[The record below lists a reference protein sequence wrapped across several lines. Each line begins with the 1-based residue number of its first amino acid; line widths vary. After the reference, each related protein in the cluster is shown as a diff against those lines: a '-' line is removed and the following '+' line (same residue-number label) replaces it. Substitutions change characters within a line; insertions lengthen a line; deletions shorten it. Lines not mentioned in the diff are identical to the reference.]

1 MSDIYQSRGETIYL
15 VLIYH
20 QHQPIYID
28 YEKDQLVAPWVRTHS
43 TKDYYRM
50 PAMLQKYPNVH
61 CTINLTPSLIKQIEG
76 HYLRRL
82 KHGINLKS
90 HNNDIKTD
98 ILFDLLIKPAE
109 KFTKTDIRNLYKTA
123 WSALSV
129 NEVVRRRFPEFDLL
143 HFEFSQAL
151 KNNFEI
157 SNRKKLRE
165 LKFWFSLANFD
176 LDFLEAPVKLTDG
189 TIIDISDLVERK
201 SDYKYYLR
209 KPVTESDCQ
218 RLAVATHRLMSNI
231 IPIHKKLAYDYNSN
245 TGQIELI
252 TTPFNHPII
261 PLVCNSDVGKV
272 CMPHHQFPQN
282 FSYPDDANE
291 QVKQSI
297 KFYKDKFGT
306 IPLGLW
312 PSEGSVSEEALEI
325 FLSCG
330 IKWVATDMQILQ
342 KSSGSHLS
350 HLTPYKYKDSDGAIF
365 FRDTELSD
373 RVSFKYQYL
382 EGEEAADDFI
392 KYVLSRAPRDKKH
405 ERILTLI
412 MDGENA
418 WEWFH
423 RDYEGREFLNALY
436 RKLEKLFHT
445 RQIVTVTPAELIY
458 GNPKRN
464 IPAHPIESLPKLS
477 HLAPGSWI
485 HGDFSKWIG
494 SKEKNQEWELLLQAR
509 SDLEKYKVPQCNN
522 KILKPDTKMWYAQQA
537 WNEMY
542 AAEGSDWFWWAGE
555 DQESPSNKK
564 PFDDLF
570 LQRIERVYTN
580 ANKAGYKLKLPNLP
594 KSQVTRTIAKRPA
607 TKIKTMQT
615 GRKMV
620 RVIFMCDARK
630 VSVKESIYIVGNIE
644 ELGDWIPNSVRMFD
658 DATHGDFKANDG
670 FWAFEVQLP
679 EGKEISYKYTNSG
692 KIGVWGGSDEF
703 PAHNRTAIIKADHEN
718 KHVIKDLFGKL

>member
-1 MSDIYQSRGETIYL
+1 MSDIYQHRGETIYL

-28 YEKDQLVAPWVRTHS
+28 YEKDHLVAPWVRTHS

-50 PAMLQKYPNVH
+50 PAMVQKYPNVH
-61 CTINLTPSLIKQIEG
+61 CTMNLTPSLLKQIEEY
-76 HYLRRL
+76 YLRRL
-82 KHGINLKS
+82 KPNINR
-90 HNNDIKTD
+90 KTD
-98 ILFDLLIKPAE
+98 VLFDLLIKPAE
-109 KFTKTDIRNLYKTA
+109 KFTRKDIHNLYKTA

-129 NEVVRRRFPEFDLL
+129 NEVVRKRFPEFDLL
-143 HFEFSQAL
+143 HSEFTQAL
-151 KNNFEI
+151 KNNFELN
-157 SNRKKLRE
+157 NRKKLRE
-165 LKFWFSLANFD
+165 LKFWFPLANFD
-176 LDFLEAPVKLTDG
+176 LDFLEAPMKLTDG
-189 TIIDISDLVERK
+189 TIIDISDIVERK
-201 SDYKYYLR
+201 ADHKYYLR
-209 KPVTESDCQ
+209 KPVTEADCQ
-218 RLAVATHRLMSNI
+218 RLAVVTYKLMSNI
-231 IPIHKKLAYDYNSN
+231 IPIHKKLAYDSKTN

-261 PLVCNSDVGKV
+261 PLICNSDVGKV
-272 CMPHHQFPQN
+272 CMPHHQFPKK
-282 FSYPDDANE
+282 FSYPDDAKE
-291 QVKQSI
+291 QVKQAI
-297 KFYKDKFGT
+297 KFYKEKFGT
-306 IPLGLW
+306 LPIGLW

-330 IKWVATDMQILQ
+330 IKWVATDMQILR
-342 KSSGSHLS
+342 KSSNDHSS

-392 KYVLSRAPRDKKH
+392 KYVLTQGHREKKR
-405 ERILTLI
+405 ERILTVI

-423 RDYEGREFLNALY
+423 RDYEGKEFLNALY

-464 IPAHPIESLPKLS
+464 IPPHPIEGLPKLP

-485 HGDFSKWIG
+485 QGDFSKWVG
-494 SKEKNQEWELLLQAR
+494 SKEKNQEWELLLQVR
-509 SDLEKYKVPQCNN
+509 SDLEKHKVPHCDS
-522 KILKPDTKMWYAQQA
+522 KKLKLKSKLWYANQA
-537 WNEMY
+537 WHEMY

-555 DQESPSNKK
+555 NQESPSNKK
-564 PFDDLF
+564 PFDELF

-580 ANKAGYKLKLPNLP
+580 ANKAGYKLQLPNFP
-594 KSQVTRTIAKRPA
+594 KTQATTTIIKRPV

-620 RVIFMCDARK
+620 RVIFLCDARK
-630 VSVKESIYIVGNIE
+630 VSVKESIYIAGNVE
-644 ELGDWIPNSVRMFD
+644 ELGEWNPNSVKMYD
-658 DATHGDFKANDG
+658 DATHGDIKAKDG
-670 FWAFEVQLP
+670 IWALEVQLP

-692 KIGVWGGSDEF
+692 KPGVWSSSEEF
-703 PAHNRTAIIKADHEN
+703 PAHNRTAIINADNEN
-718 KHVIKDLFGKL
+718 KHIVKDLFGKL